1 MATKKPQK
9 INLSTQ
15 PKELM
20 ATMQAELPAAWY
32 HYRKRIGSTL
42 QYLKHENQL
51 LDQALA
57 EQRSLVS
64 EVDEYISKVGNR
76 WITYVHTE
84 YFPQAM
90 HAMATRVSFIYY
102 ETYASCGAYFPL
114 YPPPSVSNKG
124 KRKKQEPDGIVI
136 YTDHFFLQMS
146 NRTGKKHRSKELIRE
161 FITTRDSH
169 AMQADDD
176 GELVVRFTGG
186 YGFGKWWEQDG
197 IRVFQ
202 VRTYLNEKGRDSLNK
217 RQRQLVEKLN
227 AYAVLFEGGM
237 YDPDVVRDTALSAS
251 IARNPDVLEQV
262 GDKLSPETLQ
272 QINDNTTTQEEYLR
286 STVRRLEAIKTL
298 GLDREVCFSA
308 MLAMSFAGLMERML
322 NMELN
327 EPQRAIVASQVGMES
342 ADMVSKYARRDM
354 SAATAEEQRE
364 FMDDFCRMA
373 ARTARRMKLRSMTEE
388 RIREAMETMNKETIN

>member
-1 MATKKPQK
+1 
-9 INLSTQ
+9 
-15 PKELM
+15 
-20 ATMQAELPAAWY
+20 
-32 HYRKRIGSTL
+32 
-42 QYLKHENQL
+42 
-51 LDQALA
+51 
-57 EQRSLVS
+57 
-64 EVDEYISKVGNR
+64 
-76 WITYVHTE
+76 
-84 YFPQAM
+84 
-90 HAMATRVSFIYY
+90 
-102 ETYASCGAYFPL
+102 
-114 YPPPSVSNKG
+114 
-124 KRKKQEPDGIVI
+124 
-136 YTDHFFLQMS
+136 
-146 NRTGKKHRSKELIRE
+146 
-161 FITTRDSH
+161 
-169 AMQADDD
+169 MQADDD

-237 YDPDVVRDTALSAS
+237 YDPDVIRDTALSAS
-251 IARNPDVLEQV
+251 IARNPDILEQV

-272 QINDNTTTQEEYLR
+272 QIKDNTTTQEEYLR

-327 EPQRAIVASQVGMES
+327 EPQRAIVASHVGMES

-354 SAATAEEQRE
+354 SAATDAEQRE

-388 RIREAMETMNKETIN
+388 RIREAMETINKETVN

>member
-1 MATKKPQK
+1 MAKKPQK

-64 EVDEYISKVGNR
+64 DVDEYISKVGNR

-237 YDPDVVRDTALSAS
+237 YDPDVIRDTALSAS

-262 GDKLSPETLQ
+262 SDKLSPETLQ

>member
-32 HYRKRIGSTL
+32 HYRKQIGSTL

-64 EVDEYISKVGNR
+64 DVDEYISKVGNR

-114 YPPPSVSNKG
+114 YPPPSVSNKD

-161 FITTRDSH
+161 FITTRDTH

-251 IARNPDVLEQV
+251 IARNPDVLEHV
-262 GDKLSPETLQ
+262 SDKLSPETLQ
-272 QINDNTTTQEEYLR
+272 QIRGNAATQEEYLQ

-342 ADMVSKYARRDM
+342 ANMVSKYARRDM